1 MNLNNDLD
9 TTDLNVAK
17 IQQLRL
23 VKVYENAIKKE
34 VKIFDKKF
42 ILTTIFGFTVFCIF
56 LWSILFIYVLDADI
70 VQLFFISILQL
81 ILNIIL
87 VVFLFMK
94 GEKTV
99 FKKFTPHEVR
109 NNILNARLS
118 KKDSE
123 LLCEFFEENI
133 VFEDYGSSFLLKYLE
148 DIGYGEQ

>member
-1 MNLNNDLD
+1 MSLNNDLD

-34 VKIFDKKF
+34 VKVFNKKF

-56 LWSILFIYVLDADI
+56 LWSILFLYVLEVDLI
-70 VQLFFISILQL
+70 WLFFISTLQL

-87 VVFLFMK
+87 IVFLFMN

-99 FKKFTPHEVR
+99 FKNFTPYEIK

-123 LLCEFFEENI
+123 LLCKFFDENN

>member
-1 MNLNNDLD
+1 MSLNNYLD

-17 IQQLRL
+17 IRQLRL

-34 VKIFDKKF
+34 VKVFDKKF
-42 ILTTIFGFTVFCIF
+42 ILTTVFSFTVFCIF
-56 LWSILFIYVLDADI
+56 LWSILFLYVLKVDLI
-70 VQLFFISILQL
+70 WLFFISTLQL

-99 FKKFTPHEVR
+99 FKKFTPYEVK

-118 KKDSE
+118 KEDSE
-123 LLCEFFEENI
+123 LLCEFFDENN
-133 VFEDYGSSFLLKYLE
+133 VFEDYGSSFLPKYLE